1 MRIAPDTR
9 TAAALFEAAENPN
22 AEPFVLRRFGPEQ
35 AAQAAPHLAAL
46 IRLWAERRG
55 ERALP
60 DWSEMDFA
68 DFRGWHAAMVLSDL
82 PADEPDPQFR
92 IVGEDFRMVEYTT
105 DPGQRFSDRTPLL
118 YARQFREH
126 FRQIRETGLIGW
138 SVGPVAFLGREHRRV
153 KVLELPFRNGGPAVS
168 RLVHVMT
175 CEFVGE
181 AG

>member
-1 MRIAPDTR
+1 MLSARDSR
-9 TAAALFEAAENPN
+9 TAEALLQAAENPD
-22 AEPFVLRRFGPEQ
+22 AKPFVLRRFGPEQ
-35 AAQAAPHLAAL
+35 AALEAPHLAPL

-55 ERALP
+55 QQGVP

-68 DFRGWHAAMVLSDL
+68 DFRGWHAAMVVSDL
-82 PADEPDPQFR
+82 PPDEPDPQFR
-92 IVGEDFRMVEYTT
+92 IVGEDLRIVDYTT
-105 DPGQRFSDRTPLL
+105 DPGQRFSDRTPRL